1 MTAAHAC
8 DEYGRWSRRQLL
20 RGATLGAGALL
31 LPSWMP
37 RIVAAPAAAGAGTA
51 AGSGAERDVLVY
63 VFLRGGLDGL
73 SFIPPYGD
81 GDYYAARP
89 VLGVPPPGA
98 SGGALDLDGFF
109 GLLPAAAPLYAP
121 FAEGRLAFVH
131 AVGTNDHTRS
141 HFDAFNKVELG
152 IAGLPVGSAQEGWL
166 ARHLT
171 LVPPLSDGPLRAA
184 ALRDVMPVTLVGAPR
199 TLPIPDP
206 AAFDFPGD
214 PATAAARKAAIVAM
228 YQGAPAPLGPAAI
241 DTLDTIALLD
251 GIAFHAAPQHGAV
264 YPNTPFGN
272 RLRACA
278 TIIRAGLPI
287 EALMLDYLGFDHHSE
302 QGPLDG
308 DLALLS
314 DDVARSIAAFD
325 TDLGPLMDRVTLVA
339 HAEFGR
345 RVAENASLGADHGF
359 GGVLLALGGHVNG
372 GQVLATWPGLSPA
385 ALVDG
390 DLAPTTDLRDILGEI
405 LVKRLA
411 ASPADL
417 ALIFPS
423 HTVTFPGLVT

>member
-1 MTAAHAC
+1 MSTAHAC
-8 DEYGRWSRRQLL
+8 EEYGRWSRRQLL

-31 LPSWMP
+31 APDWLP
-37 RIVAAPAAAGAGTA
+37 RIVAAPGGAKA
-51 AGSGAERDVLVY
+51 LDSGRDVLVY

-73 SFIPPYGD
+73 SFVPPYGD

-109 GLLPAAAPLYAP
+109 GLLPAAAPLYPAY
-121 FAEGRLAFVH
+121 AAGRLAFVH

-141 HFDAFNKVELG
+141 HFDAFKKVELG
-152 IAGLPVGSAQEGWL
+152 IAGQPIGALPNGWL
-166 ARHLT
+166 ARHLD
-171 LVPPLSDGPLRAA
+171 LVPPLADGPLRAA
-184 ALRDVMPVTLVGAPR
+184 ALRDVMPLTLVGAPR

-214 PATAAARKAAIVAM
+214 PATAAARKAAIVSM
-228 YQGAPAPLGPAAI
+228 YSGAPAPVGPAAI

-251 GIAFHAAPQHGAV
+251 GISFHAPPQHGAV
-264 YPNTPFGN
+264 YPDSPFGAK
-272 RLRACA
+272 LRACA
-278 TIIRAGLPI
+278 TIIRAGVPV

-302 QGPLDG
+302 EGPLDG

-314 DDVARSIAAFD
+314 DDVARAITAFD
-325 TDLGPLMDRVTLVA
+325 TDLGALMDQVTLVA

-345 RVAENASLGADHGF
+345 RVGENASLGTDHGF
-359 GGVLLALGGHVNG
+359 GGVLLALGGHVVG
-372 GQVLATWPGLSPA
+372 GQVLADWPTLAPA
-385 ALVDG
+385 ALNDG
-390 DLAPTTDLRDILGEI
+390 DLAVTTDLRDVLGEI

-417 ALIFPS
+417 AAIFPG
-423 HTVTFPGLVT
+423 HPVTFPGLVT